1 MMEWKR
7 ALLLPC
13 ILMLGCSSCAMDGGS
28 RGSGISTTQGNVDSV
43 EMAAML
49 TPHRGSAET
58 LLAALRRSLWME
70 SVASARTE
78 FEGIVVTVEGTSAT
92 GETDANGVFSIR
104 GDFEGQLSLLFQR
117 ADDGLSAR
125 IAVNI
130 PAGGTLT
137 LNNVRIDNPSGQAM
151 AESQAVDFEGLITQI
166 DCSGDTLTMVS
177 TQRSP
182 TDTDTYT
189 VRPNTSSLEDA
200 RGDPIDCQSLQDG
213 QQVHVTGS
221 VNEDGTIG
229 GGVVQQVEG

>member
-1 MMEWKR
+1 MEWKR

>member
-1 MMEWKR
+1 MEWRR

-13 ILMLGCSSCAMDGGS
+13 ILMLGCCSCAMDGGS
-28 RGSGISTTQGNVDSV
+28 RGSGIATAQGNVDSV
-43 EMAAML
+43 QMAALLM
-49 TPHRGSAET
+49 PHRGRAKT
-58 LLAALRRSLWME
+58 LLAVLRRSFRME

-78 FEGIVVTVEGTSAT
+78 LEGIVVTLEGTSAT
-92 GETDANGVFSIR
+92 GETDANGVFSFD

-125 IAVNI
+125 TAVNI

-137 LNNVRIDNPSGQAM
+137 LNNVRIDNPSGQAIP
-151 AESQAVDFEGLITQI
+151 ESQTVDFEGSLTQI
-166 DCSGDTLTMVS
+166 DCSGDALTLVS
-177 TQRSP
+177 THKSP

-200 RGDPIDCQSLQDG
+200 RGDPIGCQSLRDG
-213 QQVHVTGS
+213 ERVHVTGS